1 MYRSKLE
8 FSAPQSP
15 GEEER
20 KTMKASKFSDVHK
33 AFILKQVADGVP
45 VADIFRLAGISQS
58 AYFNWKKKYEGS
70 PRSICVT

>member
-1 MYRSKLE
+1 
-8 FSAPQSP
+8 
-15 GEEER
+15 
-20 KTMKASKFSDVHK
+20 MKASKFSDVHK

-45 VADIFRLAGISQS
+45 VADILRLAGISQS